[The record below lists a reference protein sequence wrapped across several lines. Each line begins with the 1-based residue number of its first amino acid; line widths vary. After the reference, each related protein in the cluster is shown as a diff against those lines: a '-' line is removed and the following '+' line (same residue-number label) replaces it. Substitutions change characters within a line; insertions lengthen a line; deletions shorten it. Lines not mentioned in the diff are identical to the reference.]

1 MNGREYSRSHPDA
14 TGMAVRDGVIAWLGS
29 DDVGRSQFPDA
40 EVVDLD
46 GGFVAP
52 GFVDSHIHLSATG
65 LTLSGLD
72 IRAATS
78 RAPCLLLVADYAA
91 AHPGRPLWGHG
102 WDESTW
108 PENSA
113 PSPADL
119 DAAL

>member
-1 MNGREYSRSHPDA
+1 
-14 TGMAVRDGVIAWLGS
+14 MAVRGDVVAWLGS
-29 DDVGRSQFPDA
+29 DDVGRGQFPDA

-72 IRAATS
+72 LRAAPS
-78 RAPCLLLVADYAA
+78 RAHCLRLVAEYAA
-91 AHPGRPLWGHG
+91 AHPGRPIWAYG

-108 PENSA
+108 PENSP
-113 PSPADL
+113 PSTADV
-119 DAAL
+119 DAAVG